1 MPNNDEIILTK
12 TDFQKIS
19 ALIAANTT
27 AIGESLEEELGRA
40 FLVDDDQLPANVV
53 SMNSTV
59 KFEDVN
65 DGNPTVVTLV
75 YPHEANID
83 ENKVSILTPVGSAL
97 IGLRVGQTIRWA
109 FPNGKEKDLKVIS
122 VAPKSEVK
130 N

>member
-19 ALIAANTT
+19 ALISTNASAVS
-27 AIGESLEEELGRA
+27 ESLEEELGRA
-40 FLVDDDQLPANVV
+40 SLVNDDELPDNVV

-65 DGNPTVVTLV
+65 DGKPTVVTLV

-83 ENKVSILTPVGSAL
+83 ENKISILTPIGSAL
-97 IGLRVGQTIRWA
+97 IGLRVGQTIRWT
-109 FPNGKEKDLKVIS
+109 FPNGKQKDLRVIS
-122 VAPKSEVK
+122 VSQKD
-130 N
+130 